1 MVSSTDKRQVNTK
14 ALGAEEELCPLG
26 DANGPH
32 PSLAHTPQ
40 LGTLMAAVSKQ
51 RMAKRD
57 TSGSIQD
64 PHSWHSS
71 KKQNG

>member
-40 LGTLMAAVSKQ
+40 LGTLMAAVITLYMHTFNNLDEINQ
-51 RMAKRD
+51 L
-57 TSGSIQD
+57 
-64 PHSWHSS
+64 
-71 KKQNG
+71 